1 LIGMIHNDVPQAA
14 DWAVQDGGN
23 HYLKLIEIY
32 DKCIKIS
39 ARIFTI
45 TVKLLFNLDMGNN
58 CVL

>member
-1 LIGMIHNDVPQAA
+1 MILNDRPQAA
-14 DWAVQDGGN
+14 DRVVSIIDN

-39 ARIFTI
+39 AQIFTI
-45 TVKLLFNLDMGNN
+45 TVKLLLILDTKNN